1 MNLIKS
7 LKWRYATKVFDNN
20 KIIDAVLV
28 DKIKQGFNLSASSYG
43 LQPVK
48 LILLK
53 NKKIQNELFS
63 ISMNQKQ
70 VLDASH
76 IAIFCININIDSDY
90 IEDYFK
96 RIKKIRKTEESI
108 LSPYRKNLI
117 SIFSKMSQIDIESWA
132 TKQAY
137 LAMGNLLAV
146 CADLK
151 VDTCPMEGFDSL
163 AYDEYFNLN
172 KKGLKSVLIM
182 PMGYRSSQDILSKL
196 EKVRKP
202 ISESII
208 NIE

>member
-20 KIIDAVLV
+20 KIIDGVLV
-28 DKIKQGFNLSASSYG
+28 DKIKQGFNLTASSYG

-96 RIKKIRKTEESI
+96 RIKKIRNTEESI
-108 LSPYRKNLI
+108 LSSYRKNLI

-163 AYDEYFNLN
+163 AYDKYFNLN

>member
-7 LKWRYATKVFDNN
+7 LEWRYATKVFDNK
-20 KIIDAVLV
+20 KIIDPVLV

-76 IAIFCININIDSDY
+76 LAIFCINVNIDSDY
-90 IEDYFK
+90 IQDYFK

-108 LSPYRKNLI
+108 LSSYRNNLI
-117 SIFSKMSQIDIESWA
+117 STFSEMSQIDIELWA

-151 VDTCPMEGFDSL
+151 VDACPMEGFDSL
-163 AYDEYFNLN
+163 AYDEYFKLN

-182 PMGYRSSQDILSKL
+182 PMGYRSSQDILSKMK
-196 EKVRKP
+196 KVRKP

>member
-48 LILLK
+48 LVLLK

-70 VLDASH
+70 ILDASH
-76 IAIFCININIDSDY
+76 LAIFCINVNIDSDY
-90 IEDYFK
+90 IEEYFK
-96 RIKKIRKTEESI
+96 RIKKIRKTDESV
-108 LSPYRKNLI
+108 LSSYRNNLI
-117 SIFSKMSQIDIESWA
+117 SIFSKMSQIDIEVWA